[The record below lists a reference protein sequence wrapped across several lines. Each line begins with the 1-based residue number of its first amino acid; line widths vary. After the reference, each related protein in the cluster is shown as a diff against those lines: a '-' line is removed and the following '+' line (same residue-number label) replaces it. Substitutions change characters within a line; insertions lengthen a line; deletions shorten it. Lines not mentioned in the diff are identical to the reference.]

1 MRNGSMQ
8 AGEMIDE
15 PLDLDK
21 HRGMDAQK
29 ATDLR
34 RVVAEVEGQNAR
46 GATNRGPPSW
56 DAIRARTTNRSS

>member
-8 AGEMIDE
+8 AGKVIDE
-15 PLDLDK
+15 LLDLDR
-21 HRGMDAQK
+21 HLGMDAQK
-29 ATDLR
+29 STDLR

>member
-1 MRNGSMQ
+1 MV
-8 AGEMIDE
+8 DE

-56 DAIRARTTNRSS
+56 DAIRARTTSRSS